1 MYSGIAVLALVSVLA
16 PGRFALA
23 ESQARLGR
31 HQWQTF
37 ASGLAHD
44 TFDTV
49 FAVGTA
55 AVLPLFFPHA
65 LREQKR
71 WHRALFVLAPAVALA
86 LGFTSSCFAEFSMQR
101 GTFPT
106 WFDLQGG
113 VKDTNFITSALGVFL
128 YGRHARPIA
137 IGLGL
142 FALCMGFWRGLVRTL
157 PHRAPASVLT
167 GAVAMCCFLTAF
179 AGLPNFPYHGWFRA
193 LGDGDVTGSP
203 FHAFFQPI
211 QMDPTNVR
219 FGVMG
224 IVERADFPEQLD
236 APGLQMLGYPP
247 GSVTGTACTVHP
259 FRRPLP
265 SDDPRAP
272 ELVRTFLDLGR
283 VLFDTPKPPR
293 RLVHLVLES
302 YRADDLHSLN
312 PRAPE
317 GIAPATNSLIRAA
330 LTRES
335 ADLTAP
341 LLFQAGSRSSQ
352 GFTSLMCGLGTVG
365 FNISASRDL
374 GALPVRCLPDLLTEA
389 GVDVHFVYGAE
400 VSFDG
405 VDDFL
410 RLHGVRN
417 IHGETTL
424 PEGLPRGVWGVS
436 DRAVLDQFFGL
447 LDRTPPASL
456 AWWVFPTL
464 SNHTPFDPPDD
475 LPESVKARVEEA
487 TADRTLTREETWRLQ
502 SFSYTDHVLG
512 DAIARVDALPDA
524 AETLFVTHA
533 DHATTDNFLWEEGAG
548 AKLKPKAQIPF
559 VLHVPPA
566 LLAAHRDPVALRAAL
581 DRAQAA
587 LAAMPIS
594 QNDLATL
601 LLSVLSASE
610 PVRKLPPAARWHTLG
625 GQRTSPHWSAPTR
638 QGAAILGLDAIG
650 EFFSVAPN
658 GETLGPIV
666 PVETIAS
673 PADITRDQTEVRP
686 TAAVFSRFLRDW
698 ARRCPAPDSIRAIP

>member
-1 MYSGIAVLALVSVLA
+1 MYSGVLALALVCVLA

-23 ESQARLGR
+23 EAQARLGR

-44 TFDTV
+44 TFDTTFV
-49 FAVGTA
+49 VGTA
-55 AVLPLFFPHA
+55 AVLPLLFPNA
-65 LREQKR
+65 FRARVR
-71 WHRALFVLAPAVALA
+71 WNRALFLAAPLVALA

-137 IGLGL
+137 LGLGL
-142 FALCMGFWRGLVRTL
+142 FALCMGLWRGLLPTL
-157 PHRAPASVLT
+157 PKRQPTAVLT
-167 GAVAMCCFLTAF
+167 GSVAMSCVLTSL
-179 AGLPNFPYHGWFRA
+179 AGLPNFPYHGWFPA

-203 FHAFFQPI
+203 FHTFFLPVSGDI
-211 QMDPTNVR
+211 TNVR
-219 FGVMG
+219 FGLLG
-224 IVERADFPEQLD
+224 ILERADFPAEND
-236 APGLQMLGYPP
+236 GPGLQMLGYPP
-247 GSVTGTACTVHP
+247 TSVKGNACTVHP

-265 SDDPRAP
+265 AEDPRAP
-272 ELVRTFLDLGR
+272 EIVRTFVELGR
-283 VLFDTPKPPR
+283 VLFDTPKPPSR
-293 RLVHLVLES
+293 VVHLVLES
-302 YRADDLHSLN
+302 YRADDLHALN

-317 GIAPATNSLIRAA
+317 ALAPTTNRLITEA
-330 LTRES
+330 LARQS

-352 GFTSLMCGLGTVG
+352 GFTSLMCGLGTIG

-374 GALPVRCLPDLLTEA
+374 GALPVRCLPDLFVEA

-436 DRAVLDQFFGL
+436 DRAMLDQLFGHIG
-447 LDRTPPASL
+447 RTPPSKL
-456 AWWVFPTL
+456 AWWLFPTL
-464 SNHTPFDPPDD
+464 SNHTPFDPPQD
-475 LPESVKARVEEA
+475 LPDSVTTRIAEA
-487 TADRTLTREETWRLQ
+487 TAGRTLTREESWRLQ
-502 SFSYTDHVLG
+502 TFSYTDHALG
-512 DAIARVDALPDA
+512 EAIARVDALPDA

-533 DHATTDNFLWEEGAG
+533 DHSTTDNFLWDEDAG
-548 AKLKPKAQIPF
+548 TKLRPKAQIPF
-559 VLHVPPA
+559 VVHVPPA
-566 LLAAHRDPVALRAAL
+566 LIAAHRDPAGLRAAL

-587 LAAMPIS
+587 LAATPLS

-601 LLSVLSASE
+601 LLAVLSASE
-610 PVRKLPPAARWHTLG
+610 PLRSLPASARWHTLG
-625 GQRTSPHWSAPTR
+625 GQRTSPHWSSPTR
-638 QGAAILGLDAIG
+638 AGAAIHGLDAIG
-650 EFFSVAPN
+650 EFFAVSAS

-666 PVETIAS
+666 PVDTIAS
-673 PADITRDQTEVRP
+673 PADVASDHTEVRP
-686 TAAVFSRFLRDW
+686 TAAVFGHFLRDW
-698 ARRCPAPDSIRAIP
+698 AQRCPAPESIRSTP

>member
-1 MYSGIAVLALVSVLA
+1 MYSGIASLALVSVLA

-44 TFDTV
+44 TFDTAFV
-49 FAVGTA
+49 VGTA
-55 AVLPLFFPHA
+55 AAIPLLFPGG
-65 LREQKR
+65 LRSGAR
-71 WHRALFVLAPAVALA
+71 WHKALFLLAPFAALA
-86 LGFTSSCFAEFSMQR
+86 LGFTSSCFAEFSIQR

-137 IGLGL
+137 VGLGL
-142 FALCMGFWRGLVRTL
+142 FALCMGIWRGLVSTL
-157 PHRAPASVLT
+157 PRRATASVFT
-167 GAVAMCCFLTAF
+167 GAVAMSCFLTAF

-224 IVERADFPEQLD
+224 IVERAEFANDLD
-236 APGLQMLGYPP
+236 PAGLRMLGYPP
-247 GSVTGTACTVHP
+247 GPVSGTACNVHP

-265 SDDPRAP
+265 SEDPQAP
-272 ELVRTFLDLGR
+272 ELVRTFLELGR

-302 YRADDLHSLN
+302 YRGDDLHALN

-317 GIAPATNSLIRAA
+317 GIAPATNRLIAQA
-330 LTRES
+330 LARET
-335 ADLTAP
+335 ADLAAP
-341 LLFQAGSRSSQ
+341 MLFQAGSRSSQ

-374 GALPVRCLPDLLTEA
+374 GALPVRCLPDLFTEA

-417 IHGETTL
+417 VHGETTL

-436 DRAVLDQFFGL
+436 DRAVLDHFFGL
-447 LDRTPPASL
+447 VAKTPPAKL

-475 LPESVKARVEEA
+475 LPESVKARVAAA
-487 TADRTLTREETWRLQ
+487 TADRSLTREETWRLQ
-502 SFSYTDHVLG
+502 TFSYTDQILEEAV
-512 DAIARVDALPDA
+512 ARLDTLPDA

-533 DHATTDNFLWEEGAG
+533 DHATTDNFLWKEGAG
-548 AKLKPKAQIPF
+548 AELRPKAQIPF

-566 LLAAHRDPVALRAAL
+566 LLAAHRDPAALRAAL

-587 LAAMPIS
+587 LAAMPLS

-601 LLSVLSASE
+601 LLATLSASE
-610 PVRKLPPAARWHTLG
+610 PLTQLPREARWHTLG

-638 QGAAILGLDAIG
+638 EGAAILGLDAIG
-650 EFFSVAPN
+650 EFFAVAPS

-673 PADITRDQTEVRP
+673 PEDITRDHTEVRP
-686 TAAVFSRFLRDW
+686 TAAVFSHFLRDW
-698 ARRCPAPDSIRAIP
+698 ARRCPAPDSIRAAP